1 VGRRLML
8 LAVVAGAMLWV
19 AAPAMAKGEY
29 PEGPISGSASISG
42 PGLKAPILFGWHG
55 ECGLLDPCM
64 DVRDL
69 DNDFLAV
76 AMDTGISG
84 RLPRYA
90 IGYYERPALSE
101 LGPRYTIHWVVDM
114 GSTHVTLEQD
124 LYPYAP
130 DRPWV
135 HTPKTLA
142 DVPLGSEWWPAPP
155 SMVGLLHGYGLPAS
169 PPGASGKALAATS
182 VTAPS
187 GLGHLW
193 TWIAT
198 AGAMLALMVAGA
210 VFGRPTREAR
220 ATSPA

>member
-1 VGRRLML
+1 MGRRLVF
-8 LAVVAGAMLWV
+8 LAVAAGAMLLV
-19 AAPAMAKGEY
+19 AAPAMAKG
-29 PEGPISGSASISG
+29 PFGEGPSSGSASISG

-55 ECGLLDPCM
+55 ECGLLEPCT

-90 IGYYERPALSE
+90 IGYYLRPALSN
-101 LGPRYTIHWVVDM
+101 LGPRYTIHWVLDT
-114 GSTHVTLEQD
+114 GSTQMKLEQD

-135 HTPKTLA
+135 RTPKTIVGA
-142 DVPLGSEWWPAPP
+142 SLGSEWWPAPP
-155 SMVGLLHGYGLPAS
+155 SLVGLLRGYGLPAS

-198 AGAMLALMVAGA
+198 VGAMLALMVVGA
-210 VFGRPTREAR
+210 VFGRPARRAR
-220 ATSPA
+220 ATA

>member
-1 VGRRLML
+1 MGRRLML
-8 LAVVAGAMLWV
+8 LVVAAGAMLWV
-19 AAPAMAKGEY
+19 AGPAMAKGPFEM
-29 PEGPISGSASISG
+29 GPTSGSASISG

-55 ECGLLDPCM
+55 ECGLLEPCM

-84 RLPRYA
+84 RLPRYT
-90 IGYYERPALSE
+90 IGYYVRPALSD
-101 LGPRYTIHWVVDM
+101 LGPRYTIQWVLDT
-114 GSTHVTLEQD
+114 GSTQVKLEQD

-135 HTPKTLA
+135 HTPKTLSEA
-142 DVPLGSEWWPAPP
+142 SLGSEWWSTPP
-155 SMVGLLHGYGLPAS
+155 SLVGLLQDYGLPTT

-182 VTAPS
+182 VSGSS

-193 TWIAT
+193 WWIAT
-198 AGAMLALMVAGA
+198 AGAMLVLMVVGA
-210 VFGRPTREAR
+210 VFGRPTRRAR
-220 ATSPA
+220 ATA